1 MNKVRFGMIG
11 VGNMGTSHCGWLVNN
26 RIEGAC
32 LSAVCDIDE
41 GRRNWARENLPADVK
56 IYDNYLDL
64 LDSGLVDAVVI
75 AVPHYLHPEMAIAAL
90 ERDLH
95 VMVEKPAGVYVNQ
108 IKEMNAA
115 AARKP
120 QLVFGMMFNQRMNPL
135 YQKIKEIMDSGRLGG
150 LRRVT
155 WIITTWWRPQKYYEQ
170 SSWRATWQGEGG
182 GVLANQAPHQVD
194 LLQWICGMPGKVRG
208 YLRYGSHR
216 NITVEDDVTAYME
229 FPNGGTGVFISCT
242 HDVLGSDRLEILCDK
257 GKIYVENSTKATVKV
272 LEESETEMN
281 ARMDFEDAK
290 RLVRGGKL
298 KDICSEETFEFPDL
312 WGIQHQQV
320 TENFAGA
327 ILHKTP
333 LVAPGSEGIRGL
345 TLANAMYLSDWLGK
359 EVEIPFDGDLFLDEL
374 HKKIEE
380 ETK

>member
-1 MNKVRFGMIG
+1 MDQVRFGIIG
-11 VGNMGTSHCGWLVNN
+11 IGTMGSNHAKWME
-26 RIEGAC
+26 EGKIRGAV
-32 LSAVCDIDE
+32 LSAVCDISPE
-41 GRRNWARENLPADVK
+41 RVQWAQENLKETVAVFTDYK
-56 IYDNYLDL
+56 ELIA
-64 LDSGLVDAVVI
+64 SGKVDAVLIATPHYFHPVI
-75 AVPHYLHPEMAIAAL
+75 AVEAL
-90 ERDLH
+90 EAGLH
-95 VMVEKPAGVYVNQ
+95 TLVEKPAGVYTKAV
-108 IKEMNAA
+108 EAMNET
-115 AARKP
+115 AARNP
-120 QLVFGMMFNQRMNPL
+120 ELVFGMMFNQRMNPL

-242 HDVLGSDRLEILCDK
+242 HDVLGSGRLEILCDK

>member
-1 MNKVRFGMIG
+1 MDQVRFGIIG
-11 VGNMGTSHCGWLVNN
+11 IGTMGSNHAKWME
-26 RIEGAC
+26 EGKIRGAV
-32 LSAVCDIDE
+32 LSAVCDISPE
-41 GRRNWARENLPADVK
+41 RVQWAQENLKETVAVFTDYK
-56 IYDNYLDL
+56 ELIA
-64 LDSGLVDAVVI
+64 SGKVDAVLIATPHYFHPVI
-75 AVPHYLHPEMAIAAL
+75 AVEAL
-90 ERDLH
+90 EAGLH
-95 VMVEKPAGVYVNQ
+95 TLVEKPAGVYTKAV
-108 IKEMNAA
+108 EAMNET
-115 AARKP
+115 AARHP
-120 QLVFGMMFNQRMNPL
+120 ELVFGMMFNQRMNPL

-312 WGIQHQQV
+312 WESS
-320 TENFAGA
+320 T
-327 ILHKTP
+327 
-333 LVAPGSEGIRGL
+333 SR
-345 TLANAMYLSDWLGK
+345 
-359 EVEIPFDGDLFLDEL
+359 
-374 HKKIEE
+374 
-380 ETK
+380 